1 MRHQYPATGCVRGG
15 RAVVADHHALGNA
28 TLLALGRREGRHNQ
42 RNRGLVIFLLTI
54 IVITIIFTFAMVSR
68 LREEIQQ
75 QKPFESLEQEAVLN
89 VLHTADVLL
98 QRITAV
104 LKPFKLSHSQYNV
117 LRILRGAGPEGLACR
132 EIGERMITR
141 DPDITRLLDRLE
153 ARGLLTRTRD
163 QKDRRV
169 ITARITEEGRRLLDA
184 LDQPIAEV
192 DRQPLQH
199 LGEQRLRTLI
209 QLLELARDQGG

>member
-1 MRHQYPATGCVRGG
+1 MSR
-15 RAVVADHHALGNA
+15 
-28 TLLALGRREGRHNQ
+28 
-42 RNRGLVIFLLTI
+42 
-54 IVITIIFTFAMVSR
+54 R

-192 DRQPLQH
+192 DRQQLQH

>member
-1 MRHQYPATGCVRGG
+1 MARH
-15 RAVVADHHALGNA
+15 
-28 TLLALGRREGRHNQ
+28 
-42 RNRGLVIFLLTI
+42 
-54 IVITIIFTFAMVSR
+54 

-75 QKPFESLEQEAVLN
+75 QKSFDSLEQEAALN
-89 VLHTADVLL
+89 VLRTADVLL
-98 QRITAV
+98 QRLAAV

-163 QKDRRV
+163 QRDRRV
-169 ITARITEEGRRLLDA
+169 ITARITSEGRSLVDA
-184 LDQPIAEV
+184 LDQPIAEI

-209 QLLELARDQGG
+209 QLLELARGGSG

>member
-1 MRHQYPATGCVRGG
+1 MAR
-15 RAVVADHHALGNA
+15 
-28 TLLALGRREGRHNQ
+28 
-42 RNRGLVIFLLTI
+42 
-54 IVITIIFTFAMVSR
+54 R
-68 LREEIQQ
+68 LRDEIQQ
-75 QKPFESLEQEAVLN
+75 RRPFESLEQEAVLN
-89 VLHTADVLL
+89 VLRTADVLL
-98 QRITAV
+98 QRIAAV

-132 EIGERMITR
+132 EISERMISR

-169 ITARITEEGRRLLDA
+169 IMAHITPEGLRLLEA

-192 DRQPLQH
+192 DRQPLEH

-209 QLLELARDQGG
+209 RLLEVARERGG